1 MSSLANRLI
10 NVSEVARRNGFHVY
24 EFEANLELAKFWI
37 LSGQSQLVIGHLN
50 EIDYLARFAADHYT
64 LKIIGLY
71 QIAAHIIKVWKISSL
86 SSFIEINFSQKII
99 KLSYNNGTMS

>member
-1 MSSLANRLI
+1 MIKDIRHKIFECRLLIGQRRLMSSLANRLI

-71 QIAAHIIKVWKISSL
+71 QIAAHIIKV
-86 SSFIEINFSQKII
+86 
-99 KLSYNNGTMS
+99 